1 MAAGSMTAGE
11 RQRRLELRA
20 LLNKRYKWIDRK
32 WDLVFWV
39 TAIFVVGGAADIT
52 KQLFAGDWDFWT
64 DWKDPQ
70 WWPVVTAFATIIIP
84 SALQYIQWVAWRF
97 PTGATYT
104 ATCFFLCAWVGRYF
118 QWHVAEFYPLNFVW
132 PISTVCAAIILDWI
146 LLKTRSFILTS
157 LFGGPIWALLVWA
170 FNYVPLTPFLQP
182 AHFMNHVLTVADV
195 QGIVYIRSQTP
206 EYLRHIERGALR
218 SFLGETQYV
227 SLVFGGTVA
236 VAGYWIGQFIG
247 RYLAVW
253 PIRRYIKTL

>member
-1 MAAGSMTAGE
+1 MAAGTTAAGE

-20 LLNKRYKWIDRK
+20 LLNKKYKWIDRK
-32 WDLVFWV
+32 WDLVFWI

-70 WWPVVTAFATIIIP
+70 WWPVITAFATIIIP

-104 ATCFFLCAWVGRYF
+104 AVCFFMCAWVGRYF
-118 QWHVAEFYPLNFVW
+118 QWHVAEYYPLSFVW
-132 PISTVCAAIILDWI
+132 PISIVGAAIILDWI

-170 FNYVPLTPFLQP
+170 FNYVPLTPYLQP
-182 AHFMNHVLTVADV
+182 AHFMN
-195 QGIVYIRSQTP
+195 QGIAYIRSQTP